1 MATAQASSEA
11 IEQLKR
17 NLADRNWRL
26 CNLYWITDR
35 DGNRVKFE
43 PNWGQLRLM
52 EEWHYRNIILKS
64 RQIGFST
71 LIQLV
76 MLDVILFNSNIRC
89 GTIAQ
94 DRDTAKAIFS
104 DKIRYPYENLPEQL
118 QNVRPPEA
126 DSAFELKLNNNS
138 SIRVGTSMRGGTLQ
152 YLHISEFGKI
162 CAKFPDKAK
171 EIVTGSLNTVKSGQF
186 VFIESTA
193 EGQDGQF
200 YKMTEK
206 ARSLQR
212 MGADLSKLDYKF
224 HFFGWHEDPA
234 NWLDPTG
241 ITITEQAQKHF
252 DQLAR
257 DHGITLNAGQRA
269 WWQVTHETQEDDMS
283 REFPAH
289 PDEAFAAA
297 VDGSY
302 YGKHMA
308 AVEKRG
314 GVGKFEADPNWPVQT
329 FHDIG
334 VGDYHSIWF
343 AQFLPGEIR
352 HLHYYQN
359 CGEGMPHYAEYCEE
373 QYDKHGWLRDDDS
386 FDWLPHDGKVKEWG
400 TGKTRTEQ
408 AIKKG
413 MRPRIPTAMSRA
425 DGINAVR
432 EILKMS
438 TFDAEGC
445 DLGIKQLKN
454 YKKKWN
460 DQTSAWMNEP
470 LHSEASHGADAE
482 RTLACAHREVYAPVV
497 DPEEE
502 ERQKNIKAQQER
514 VRAAQKSRGH
524 RRGTRRAA

>member
-11 IEQLKR
+11 IAYAKR
-17 NLADRNWRL
+17 KLSNRNWRL

-35 DGNRVKFE
+35 DGERVKFS
-43 PNWGQLRLM
+43 PNWAQQRLM
-52 EEWHYRNIILKS
+52 EEWHHRNIILKS
-64 RQIGFST
+64 RQIGFTT
-71 LIQLV
+71 LIQLIF
-76 MLDVILFNSNIRC
+76 LDLILFNSNMRC

-94 DRDTAKAIFS
+94 DRDTAKAIFA
-104 DKIRYPYENLPEQL
+104 DKIRFPYENLPEAL
-118 QNVRPPEA
+118 QSVRPPEN

-152 YLHISEFGKI
+152 YLHVSEFGKT
-162 CAKFPDKAK
+162 CAKYPDKAR
-171 EIVTGSLNTVKSGQF
+171 EIVTGSLNTVKAGKF

-206 ARSLQR
+206 ARAQQR
-212 MGADLSKLDYKF
+212 QGADLSVIDYRF
-224 HFFGWHEDPA
+224 HFYGWHEDP
-234 NWLDPTG
+234 NCWIDPRG
-241 ITITEQAQKHF
+241 VPITDEAKKHF
-252 DQLAR
+252 ELLER
-257 DHGITLNAGQRA
+257 EHGITLNDGQKA
-269 WWQVTHETQEDDMS
+269 WWTVTKEAQEDDMG
-283 REFPAH
+283 REYPAH

-302 YGKHMA
+302 YGKHIA

-314 GVGKFEADPNWPVQT
+314 GVGNFKSEPGWPVHT

-359 CGEGMPHYAEYCEE
+359 CGEGMPFYADYCNE
-373 QYDKHGWLRDDDS
+373 QYEKNGWLRNEDS
-386 FDWLPHDGKVKEWG
+386 NDWFPHDGKVKEWG
-400 TGKTRTEQ
+400 TGKTRLEQ
-408 AIKKG
+408 SVKKG
-413 MRPRIPTAMSRA
+413 FHPRIPAAMSRA

-432 EILKMS
+432 EILKIS

-470 LHSEASHGADAE
+470 LHNEASHGADAE
-482 RTLACAHREVYAPVV
+482 RTLACAHKDVFEIIV

-502 ERQKNIKAQQER
+502 QRKERIKAQQTR
-514 VRAAQKSRGH
+514 VKARQKAKGHKRGM
-524 RRGTRRAA
+524 RRAA

>member
-26 CNLYWITDR
+26 CNLYWIIDR
-35 DGNRVKFE
+35 DGNRVRFS
-43 PNWGQLRLM
+43 PNWAQQRLM
-52 EEWHYRNIILKS
+52 ENWHYRNIILKS

-71 LIQLV
+71 FIQLI
-76 MLDVILFNSNIRC
+76 MLDVCLFNSNMRC

-94 DRDTAKAIFS
+94 DRDTAKAIFA
-104 DKIRYPYENLPEQL
+104 DKIKYPYDNLPEALLAQ
-118 QNVRPPEA
+118 RPTEA

-138 SIRVGTSMRGGTLQ
+138 SIRVGTSMRGSTLQ

-162 CAKFPDKAK
+162 CARFPDKAK
-171 EIVTGSLNTVKSGQF
+171 EVVTGSLNTVKPGQF

-206 ARSLQR
+206 SRAQER
-212 MGADLSKLDYKF
+212 MGISLSTIDYKF
-224 HFFGWHEDPA
+224 HFYGWWQDP
-234 NWLDPTG
+234 NCWIDPTG
-241 ITITEQAQKHF
+241 IPITEEARKHF
-252 DQLAR
+252 EQLENE
-257 DHGITLNAGQRA
+257 HGVTLDAGQKA
-269 WWQVTHETQEDDMS
+269 WWTVTKETQEDDMN
-283 REFPAH
+283 REYPGY

-302 YGKHMA
+302 YGRHMA

-314 GVGKFEADPNWPVQT
+314 GIGKFEADPNYPVQT

-334 VGDYHSIWF
+334 VHDYHSIWF

-373 QYDKHGWLRDDDS
+373 QYEKHGWLRNEDGY
-386 FDWLPHDGKVKEWG
+386 DWLPHDGKVKEWG

-408 AIKKG
+408 AIEKN
-413 MRPRIPTAMSRA
+413 MRPRIPTALSLA
-425 DGINAVR
+425 DGRNAVR
-432 EILKMS
+432 AILKFS
-438 TFDAEGC
+438 TFDQEGCAEG
-445 DLGIKQLKN
+445 IAHLKN

-460 DQTSAWMNEP
+460 PTTGAWMNEH
-470 LHSEASHGADAE
+470 LHNEASHGADAE
-482 RTLACAHREVYAPVV
+482 RTLACAHREVYAPAV

-502 ERQKNIKAQQER
+502 ERQKIIKAQQER
-514 VRAAQKSRGH
+514 VKAAQKARGH
-524 RRGTRRAA
+524 RRGIRRAT